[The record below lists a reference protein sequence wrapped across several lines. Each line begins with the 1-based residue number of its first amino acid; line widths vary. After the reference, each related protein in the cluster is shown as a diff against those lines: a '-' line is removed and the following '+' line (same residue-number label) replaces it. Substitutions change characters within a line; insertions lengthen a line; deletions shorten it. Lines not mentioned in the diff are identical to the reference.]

1 MSIEAINE
9 QLLRAIGAGV
19 ALLSPDNL
27 TIRFQNEAFGQWF
40 EGAAVGQP
48 LQEAMPDLDFDAV
61 AAALNSDGR
70 FDAEASIRRK
80 RRRLVVA
87 LTFTQTEAGV
97 LLLECQNIT
106 RIRELE
112 TMIET
117 YSSMVER
124 NTREIEREKERVEKL
139 LLNIMPRNVYEE
151 YKTFGVVTPQRY
163 DPVSVVSV
171 DFIDFDGMADSV
183 GPSVMVSEMNDI
195 YASFD
200 RIGEQFGCERIKT
213 VGDAY
218 VGICGLPEPID
229 NHASAAVNSA
239 LRFVRYLKRRN
250 DTHDHKWTCRIG
262 IASGNVI
269 GSVVGIQKYVYD
281 VFGPAVN
288 LAQRLRRRAEPMGI
302 VSTAISSSD
311 LNGECRIVALGAVEI
326 EGFGSVELS
335 ALEEPAAN

>member
-19 ALLSPDNL
+19 ALLSPDDL
-27 TIRFQNEAFGQWF
+27 TIRFHNEAFGQWF
-40 EGAAVGQP
+40 EGAKVGNN
-48 LQEAMPDLDFDAV
+48 LREAMPDLDFDAV
-61 AAALNSDGR
+61 DAGLAENGHY
-70 FDAEASIRRK
+70 DAETSIRRK

-87 LTFTQTEAGV
+87 LTFTKTDAD
-97 LLLECQNIT
+97 LLILECTNIT

-139 LLNIMPRNVYEE
+139 LLNIMPRSVYEE

-163 DPVSVVSV
+163 DPVSVISVEFV
-171 DFIDFDGMADSV
+171 DFDSMSDRV

-229 NHASAAVNSA
+229 NHASSAVNSA
-239 LRFVRYLKRRN
+239 LRFIRYLKRRN
-250 DTHDHKWTCRIG
+250 ASHDHAWICRIG
-262 IASGNVI
+262 IASGSVI

-288 LAQRLRRRAEPMGI
+288 LAQKLRDHAGEMEI
-302 VSTAISSSD
+302 VSAAISPAE
-311 LNGECRIVALGAVEI
+311 LNGDCRIVSLGTSELD
-326 EGFGSVELS
+326 GFGSIEIS
-335 ALEEPAAN
+335 ALRDLDAG